1 MTMVFGNM
9 TLNVKI
15 FSNPRPEEVEDEEVN
30 SIDMMA
36 NHGLDLICYKD
47 PVEVELTRLVTEDDC
62 YSPQH
67 QEVRQICDVLE
78 KMGEEIA
85 IGLWREQFEALPPKL
100 KLAVPSSLQFPEL
113 DLKELPKE
121 LKYLF
126 LGEEKTFL

>member
-1 MTMVFGNM
+1 MS
-9 TLNVKI
+9 I

-30 SIDMMA
+30 SIDLVTD
-36 NHGLDLICYKD
+36 HGLDLMCCKD
-47 PVEVELTRLVTEDDC
+47 PVEVTLTRLVTKNDC

-67 QEVRQICDVLE
+67 QEVRQICAILE

-85 IGLWREQFEALPPKL
+85 MGLWREQFEAMPPKL

-126 LGEEKTFL
+126 WERRRPFL